1 MVYITDDWQFRVSSQ
16 FLLLLQPKEG
26 KSKDEERRDTVMGM
40 QGQKQQAGCAQISPR
55 RFL

>member
-1 MVYITDDWQFRVSSQ
+1 MVYVTDDWQFRVSSQ

-26 KSKDEERRDTVMGM
+26 KSKEEERWGTVMGM
-40 QGQKQQAGCAQISPR
+40 QGRRQQAGCAQISPR